1 MLLAADLGGRHVE
14 VRDLRA
20 DDVRPDESS
29 EWGAWDDDRIPD
41 DEQPEHHRAAVT
53 LDGQV
58 VGTMSWHRIAYGP
71 TRGSWAWSMGVGL
84 APEWRG
90 QGIGSVAQRL
100 LSDHL
105 LESAY
110 RVEASTDVDNLA
122 EQRSLEKAGFSREGV
137 LRGAQYRADGIHHDL
152 VMYARTRSPG
162 EAASPA
168 GPGARGGGDTLAG

>member
-1 MLLAADLGGRHVE
+1 MLLAADLGGRLVE

-29 EWGAWDDDRIPD
+29 EWDAWDDDRIPD
-41 DEQPEHHRAAVT
+41 DEQPEHHRAAVA
-53 LDGQV
+53 LDGVV

-71 TRGSWAWSMGVGL
+71 TRGSWAWSMGIGL
-84 APEWRG
+84 APPWRG

-105 LESAY
+105 LDSAH
-110 RVEASTDVDNLA
+110 RVEASTDVDNIA

-152 VMYARTRSPG
+152 VVYARI
-162 EAASPA
+162 AAAP
-168 GPGARGGGDTLAG
+168 GGDTLAG